1 MENNEEILKKI
12 SSGDPEAIAGAVDTV
27 KENGDLVIAGK
38 LLDILS
44 QPLAPSTITIIANL
58 LADIKDNQFKD
69 LLIQKLEQTSE
80 GTLKK
85 ELLRIVWEA
94 SFDYSSY
101 LDHFLQILQEDDF
114 TVAFEA
120 STVIE
125 NLVPHLMPEQRTK
138 LTDILQVFPED
149 KKFLAE
155 NILEELSYQE

>member
-12 SSGDPEAIAGAVDTV
+12 SSGDPEAIAEAVDTV

-85 ELLRIVWEA
+85 ELLRIVWE
-94 SFDYSSY
+94 SSLDYSSY
-101 LDHFLQILQEDDF
+101 FLQILQEDDF

>member
-12 SSGDPEAIAGAVDTV
+12 SSGDPEAIAEAVDTV

-58 LADIKDNQFKD
+58 LA
-69 LLIQKLEQTSE
+69 E

-85 ELLRIVWEA
+85 ELLRIVWE
-94 SFDYSSY
+94 SSLDYSSY

-138 LTDILQVFPED
+138 LTDILQIFPED

>member
-12 SSGDPEAIAGAVDTV
+12 SSGDPEAIAEAVDTV

-80 GTLKK
+80 GIFIG
-85 ELLRIVWEA
+85 LLLLFR
-94 SFDYSSY
+94 SF
-101 LDHFLQILQEDDF
+101 F
-114 TVAFEA
+114 T
-120 STVIE
+120 
-125 NLVPHLMPEQRTK
+125 NLAGGRFYCSFRSFHS
-138 LTDILQVFPED
+138 D
-149 KKFLAE
+149 
-155 NILEELSYQE
+155 

>member
-12 SSGDPEAIAGAVDTV
+12 SSGDPEAAVDTV

-85 ELLRIVWEA
+85 ELLRIVWE
-94 SFDYSSY
+94 SSLDYSY

-138 LTDILQVFPED
+138 LTDILQIFPED

>member
-12 SSGDPEAIAGAVDTV
+12 SSGDPEAIAEAVDTV

-85 ELLRIVWEA
+85 ELLRIVWE
-94 SFDYSSY
+94 SSLDYSSY
-101 LDHFLQILQEDDF
+101 LDHFLQILQED
-114 TVAFEA
+114 EA

-138 LTDILQVFPED
+138 LTDILQIFPED

>member
-1 MENNEEILKKI
+1 
-12 SSGDPEAIAGAVDTV
+12 
-27 KENGDLVIAGK
+27 
-38 LLDILS
+38 
-44 QPLAPSTITIIANL
+44 
-58 LADIKDNQFKD
+58 
-69 LLIQKLEQTSE
+69 
-80 GTLKK
+80 
-85 ELLRIVWEA
+85 
-94 SFDYSSY
+94 
-101 LDHFLQILQEDDF
+101 LQEDDF

>member
-12 SSGDPEAIAGAVDTV
+12 SSGDPEAIAEAVDTV

-85 ELLRIVWEA
+85 ELLRIVWE
-94 SFDYSSY
+94 SSLDYSSY
-101 LDHFLQILQEDDF
+101 LQILQEDDF

>member
-1 MENNEEILKKI
+1 M
-12 SSGDPEAIAGAVDTV
+12 SSNLP
-27 KENGDLVIAGK
+27 
-38 LLDILS
+38 
-44 QPLAPSTITIIANL
+44 TITIIANL

-85 ELLRIVWEA
+85 ELLRIVWE
-94 SFDYSSY
+94 SSLDYSSY

>member
-1 MENNEEILKKI
+1 M
-12 SSGDPEAIAGAVDTV
+12 
-27 KENGDLVIAGK
+27 
-38 LLDILS
+38 
-44 QPLAPSTITIIANL
+44 

-85 ELLRIVWEA
+85 ELLRIVWE
-94 SFDYSSY
+94 SS
-101 LDHFLQILQEDDF
+101 LEDDF

-138 LTDILQVFPED
+138 LTDILQIFPED

>member
-12 SSGDPEAIAGAVDTV
+12 SSGDPEAIAEAVDTV

-80 GTLKK
+80 GTDCLGIFIG
-85 ELLRIVWEA
+85 LLLLFR
-94 SFDYSSY
+94 SF
-101 LDHFLQILQEDDF
+101 F
-114 TVAFEA
+114 T
-120 STVIE
+120 
-125 NLVPHLMPEQRTK
+125 NLAGGRFYCSFRSFHS
-138 LTDILQVFPED
+138 D
-149 KKFLAE
+149 
-155 NILEELSYQE
+155 

>member
-12 SSGDPEAIAGAVDTV
+12 SSGDPEAIAEAVDTV

-38 LLDILS
+38 L
-44 QPLAPSTITIIANL
+44 PSTITIIANL

-85 ELLRIVWEA
+85 ELLRIVWE
-94 SFDYSSY
+94 SSLDYSSY

-138 LTDILQVFPED
+138 LTDILQIFPED

>member
-12 SSGDPEAIAGAVDTV
+12 SSGDPEAIAEAVDTV

-85 ELLRIVWEA
+85 DCLGIFIGLLLLFR
-94 SFDYSSY
+94 SF
-101 LDHFLQILQEDDF
+101 F
-114 TVAFEA
+114 T
-120 STVIE
+120 
-125 NLVPHLMPEQRTK
+125 NLAGGRFYCSFRSFHS
-138 LTDILQVFPED
+138 D
-149 KKFLAE
+149 
-155 NILEELSYQE
+155 

>member
-12 SSGDPEAIAGAVDTV
+12 SSGDPEAIAEAVDTV

-85 ELLRIVWEA
+85 ELLRDCLGIFIGLLFLFR
-94 SFDYSSY
+94 SF
-101 LDHFLQILQEDDF
+101 F
-114 TVAFEA
+114 T
-120 STVIE
+120 
-125 NLVPHLMPEQRTK
+125 NLAGGRFYCSFRSFHS
-138 LTDILQVFPED
+138 D
-149 KKFLAE
+149 
-155 NILEELSYQE
+155 

>member
-12 SSGDPEAIAGAVDTV
+12 SSGDPEAIAEAVDTV

-85 ELLRIVWEA
+85 ELLRIVWE
-94 SFDYSSY
+94 SS
-101 LDHFLQILQEDDF
+101 LQEDDF

>member
-12 SSGDPEAIAGAVDTV
+12 SSGDPEAIAEAVDTV

-85 ELLRIVWEA
+85 ELLRIVWE
-94 SFDYSSY
+94 SSLDYSSY
-101 LDHFLQILQEDDF
+101 LDHFLQILPGPSPDARTTDKINRH
-114 TVAFEA
+114 TA
-120 STVIE
+120 SISRG
-125 NLVPHLMPEQRTK
+125 QK
-138 LTDILQVFPED
+138 VF
-149 KKFLAE
+149 
-155 NILEELSYQE
+155 S

>member
-12 SSGDPEAIAGAVDTV
+12 SSGDPEAIAEAVDTV

-85 ELLRIVWEA
+85 ELLRIVWE
-94 SFDYSSY
+94 SSLDYSSY

-149 KKFLAE
+149 
-155 NILEELSYQE
+155 

>member
-12 SSGDPEAIAGAVDTV
+12 SSGDPEAIAEAVDTV

-58 LADIKDNQFKD
+58 LADIQFKD

-85 ELLRIVWEA
+85 ELLRIVWE
-94 SFDYSSY
+94 SSLDYSSY

-138 LTDILQVFPED
+138 LTDILQIFPED

>member
-12 SSGDPEAIAGAVDTV
+12 SSGDPEAIAEAVDTV
-27 KENGDLVIAGK
+27 KENGDLVIA
-38 LLDILS
+38 

-85 ELLRIVWEA
+85 ELLRIVWE
-94 SFDYSSY
+94 SSLDYSSY

-138 LTDILQVFPED
+138 LTDILQIFPED

>member
-1 MENNEEILKKI
+1 M
-12 SSGDPEAIAGAVDTV
+12 V
-27 KENGDLVIAGK
+27 
-38 LLDILS
+38 
-44 QPLAPSTITIIANL
+44 L

-85 ELLRIVWEA
+85 ELLRIVWE
-94 SFDYSSY
+94 SSLDYSSY

>member
-12 SSGDPEAIAGAVDTV
+12 SSGDPEAIAEAVDTV

-80 GTLKK
+80 GTL
-85 ELLRIVWEA
+85 R
-94 SFDYSSY
+94 SF
-101 LDHFLQILQEDDF
+101 F
-114 TVAFEA
+114 T
-120 STVIE
+120 
-125 NLVPHLMPEQRTK
+125 NLAGGRFYCSFRSFHS
-138 LTDILQVFPED
+138 D
-149 KKFLAE
+149 
-155 NILEELSYQE
+155 

>member
-12 SSGDPEAIAGAVDTV
+12 SSGDPEAIAEAVDTV
-27 KENGDLVIAGK
+27 KEN
-38 LLDILS
+38 

-85 ELLRIVWEA
+85 ELLRIVWE
-94 SFDYSSY
+94 SSLDYSSY